1 MFKLL
6 IVLIFILNVLNANEI
21 KLINNISIDEIANS
35 KTWNQLLYYKNNQS
49 EIKDKT
55 FFLSKDGNTNK
66 INELIETI
74 NQYDGDK
81 EINDESNICKY
92 PARYL
97 FLSKYVKFDNY
108 KEINEKCIKL
118 NKWKPI
124 KDTKDISVMLVSG
137 YLSNPASTFGHSFI
151 KLNNIEDNDLF
162 SSSISFGALVPE
174 NENML
179 KYIIKGLSGQYESGY
194 SDKYFYT
201 QDLTYSNTEF
211 RDMWEYKLKLSEYD
225 KKIILLHLWEVITK
239 KFDYYFLS
247 KNCGYR
253 VSQLLNLVSKENIV
267 NGNENYYLPVETFN
281 KIKELNMINNVIFIP
296 SNKKVLNAYYEKL
309 DLKEKEII
317 QNVLLNGF
325 NKNLLNELNENSKI
339 HILDFLM
346 LYYKQMKIINKDFEN
361 LDKYKKE
368 TLIERFKY
376 KVSDKK
382 EININILDDPTKTSK
397 KNKLDISY
405 DNKDNIRLSF
415 SPYYHNFLNISNLE
429 SDELDFLNLET
440 EISKDTL
447 NVKSF
452 DLIKLNKINLEKD
465 NLFNE
470 FNYSWKVNIG
480 YKNLKEKDLYFSTY
494 GIGDGFKINNLT
506 IYSMIDFS
514 LINQNDYIRI
524 RPNININYEIN
535 KFNKLSFELGYNK
548 DVFSSN
554 EFKDCKI
561 EYQYN
566 INTNYAI
573 NFSYS
578 KFEENEFLI
587 KFKYLF

>member
-1 MFKLL
+1 MKLIL
-6 IVLIFILNVLNANEI
+6 FIFIFINYSYANNQKEI
-21 KLINNISIDEIANS
+21 LSIDDIANS
-35 KTWNQLLYYKNNQS
+35 KTWNQLLYYKNKKS
-49 EIKDKT
+49 EINDKD
-55 FFLSKDGNTNK
+55 FFLSKNGNIDPK
-66 INELIETI
+66 NELIETI
-74 NQYDGDK
+74 NKYDGNK
-81 EINDESNICKY
+81 EINDNSNVCKF

-97 FLSKYVKFDNY
+97 YLSKYIKFENY

-118 NKWKPI
+118 SQWKPI

-151 KLNNIEDNDLF
+151 KLNNSENNDLF

-179 KYIIKGLSGQYESGY
+179 KYIVKGLSGQYEAGF

-211 RDMWEYKLKLSEYD
+211 RDMWEYKLNLSEND
-225 KKIILLHLWEVITK
+225 KKLILLHLWEVTTK

-247 KNCGYR
+247 RNCGYR
-253 VSQLLNLVSKENIV
+253 VSQLLNLVSKKNIL
-267 NGNENYYLPVETFN
+267 NENEKYYLPVETFN
-281 KIKELNMINNVIFIP
+281 KIKDLNMIKDIIFIP

-309 DLKEKEII
+309 NLEEKKIV
-317 QNVLLNGF
+317 QNILLNGF
-325 NKNLLNELNENSKI
+325 DKNILNSLDEQNKIN
-339 HILDFLM
+339 ILDFLM
-346 LYYKQMKIINKDFEN
+346 LYYNQMKIINKDFKN
-361 LDKYKKE
+361 LEKYKKE
-368 TLIERFKY
+368 TLVERFKY
-376 KVSDKK
+376 KVSNKNK
-382 EININILDDPTKTSK
+382 INIKELDDPTKTSK
-397 KNKLDISY
+397 KNKIDISY
-405 DNKDNIRLSF
+405 DNENNIRLSF
-415 SPYYHNFLNISNLE
+415 SPYYNNFLNITNLE

-440 EISKDTL
+440 LISNNKISIK
-447 NVKSF
+447 NF
-452 DLIKLNKINLEKD
+452 DLIKLNKINLDKD

-480 YKNLKEKDLYFSTY
+480 YKNLKENDLYFSTY
-494 GIGDGFKINNLT
+494 GIGDGFKINNIT

-514 LINQNDYIRI
+514 LINQNEYIRI
-524 RPNININYEIN
+524 RPNINLNYEIN
-535 KFNKLSFELGYNK
+535 MYNKLSFELGYND

-554 EFKDCKI
+554 EFKDYKI

-573 NFSYS
+573 NLSYS
-578 KFEENEFLI
+578 KFKENDFLI